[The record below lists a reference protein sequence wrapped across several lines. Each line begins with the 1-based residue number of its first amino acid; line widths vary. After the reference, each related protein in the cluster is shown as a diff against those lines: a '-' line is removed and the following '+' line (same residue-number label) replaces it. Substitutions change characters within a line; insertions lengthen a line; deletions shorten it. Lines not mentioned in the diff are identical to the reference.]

1 MKEVVFIQ
9 LSQRQEMIIA
19 IVKKEEPITGE
30 KIADLLHVTRAAL
43 RSDLVVLTMLGLLD
57 AKPKV
62 GYFYQGETTVLQ
74 ALKPTE
80 PLRVSDVMGIPVTAH
95 QNDSVCDVIVSIFLE
110 DTGGIFILDK
120 DDYLCGVVSRK
131 DLLKAA
137 IGGGDL
143 TKLPIGMIMT
153 RIPNI
158 TTVAENESVKE
169 ATQKLVSREVDSLP
183 VVRLIDQDPK
193 KMQVVGKFSKTIIT
207 RLFLDC

>member
-1 MKEVVFIQ
+1 MVFIQ

-95 QNDSVCDVIVSIFLE
+95 QNDSVYDVIVSIFLE

-143 TKLPIGMIMT
+143 TKFPIGMIMT

>member
-1 MKEVVFIQ
+1 MVFIQ

>member
-1 MKEVVFIQ
+1 MVFIQ

-95 QNDSVCDVIVSIFLE
+95 QNDSVYDVIVSIFLE

-207 RLFLDC
+207 RLF

>member
-1 MKEVVFIQ
+1 MKEVVLIQ

-30 KIADLLHVTRAAL
+30 KIAEILNVTRAAL

-80 PLRVSDVMGIPVTAH
+80 PLKVSDVMGVPVTAH
-95 QNDSVCDVIVSIFLE
+95 QNDSVYDITVSIFLE

-143 TKLPIGMIMT
+143 SKLPIGMIMT
-153 RIPNI
+153 RTPNI
-158 TTVAENESVKE
+158 TTVAEDESVKE

-193 KMQVVGKFSKTIIT
+193 KMQVVGKFSKTIIA
-207 RLFLDC
+207 RLFLDI

>member
-1 MKEVVFIQ
+1 MVFIQ

-95 QNDSVCDVIVSIFLE
+95 QNDSVYDVIVSIFLE

-137 IGGGDL
+137 IGGSDL

>member
-1 MKEVVFIQ
+1 MVFIQ

-95 QNDSVCDVIVSIFLE
+95 QNDSVYDVIVSIFLE

-131 DLLKAA
+131 DLLKAT

>member
-1 MKEVVFIQ
+1 MVLIQ

-30 KIADLLHVTRAAL
+30 KIAEILNVTRAAL

-80 PLRVSDVMGIPVTAH
+80 PLKVSDVMGVPVTAH
-95 QNDSVCDVIVSIFLE
+95 QNDSVYDITVSIFLE

-143 TKLPIGMIMT
+143 SKLPIGMIMT
-153 RIPNI
+153 RTPNI
-158 TTVAENESVKE
+158 TTVAEDESVKE

-193 KMQVVGKFSKTIIT
+193 KMQVVGKFSKTIIA
-207 RLFLDC
+207 RLFLDI

>member
-1 MKEVVFIQ
+1 MVFIQ

-30 KIADLLHVTRAAL
+30 KIADLLHVTRATL

-95 QNDSVCDVIVSIFLE
+95 QNDSVYDVIVSIFLE

>member
-1 MKEVVFIQ
+1 MVFIQ

-95 QNDSVCDVIVSIFLE
+95 QNDSVYDVIVSIFLE

>member
-1 MKEVVFIQ
+1 
-9 LSQRQEMIIA
+9 MIIA

-95 QNDSVCDVIVSIFLE
+95 QNDSVYDVIVSIFLE

>member
-95 QNDSVCDVIVSIFLE
+95 QNDSVYDVIVSIFLE

>member
-30 KIADLLHVTRAAL
+30 KIAEILNVTRAAL

-80 PLRVSDVMGIPVTAH
+80 PLKVSDVMGVPVTAH
-95 QNDSVCDVIVSIFLE
+95 QNDSVYDITVSIFLE

-143 TKLPIGMIMT
+143 SKLPIGMIMT
-153 RIPNI
+153 RTPNI
-158 TTVAENESVKE
+158 TTVAEDESVKE

-193 KMQVVGKFSKTIIT
+193 KMQVVGKFSKTIIA
-207 RLFLDC
+207 RLFLDI